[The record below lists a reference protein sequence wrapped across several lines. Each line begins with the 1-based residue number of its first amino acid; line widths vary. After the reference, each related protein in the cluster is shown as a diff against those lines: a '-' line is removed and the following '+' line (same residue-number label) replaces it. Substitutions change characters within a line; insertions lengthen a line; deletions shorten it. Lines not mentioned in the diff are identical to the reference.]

1 MRFIGLLIIML
12 AHAQP
17 PDWLFQLRKFG
28 TPLLIVASAL
38 PISKIYKKRPLNIK
52 EFYQKRL
59 VKLTVP
65 SWIFLTFYF
74 SFLYVG
80 YSVFGNGAAYPYSLR
95 TILKSYMYRVG
106 GIEYLLILRV
116 YIFLALLTPFALHL
130 KASESQ
136 MKLSTYVKILFTS
149 YLVYEL
155 MVSITHLIVPVT
167 LSKSIDAHLFTLLA
181 YAFCSS
187 MAYLSRL

>member
-38 PISKIYKKRPLNIK
+38 SISKIYKKRPLNIK

-80 YSVFGNGAAYPYSLR
+80 YSVLGNGAAYPYSLR
-95 TILKSYMYRVG
+95 TILKSYMYRGG
-106 GIEYLLILRV
+106 GIDNLWILRV
-116 YIFLALLTPFALHL
+116 HIFLALLTPFALRL

-136 MKLSTYVKILFTS
+136 MKYPPI
-149 YLVYEL
+149 
-155 MVSITHLIVPVT
+155 
-167 LSKSIDAHLFTLLA
+167 
-181 YAFCSS
+181 
-187 MAYLSRL
+187 